1 MGVCGRVGGGVYE
14 RGCVAAAAV
23 TVVGAVVVAV
33 RCDSLYPRLS
43 FPAAIAIEQ

>member
-1 MGVCGRVGGGVYE
+1 MREWAGEYE

-23 TVVGAVVVAV
+23 TAVGAVVVAV